1 VLSGAS
7 QFLVGTAS
15 WTDPTLVKSDL
26 FYPPDAKTA
35 EARLAFYAAQFPTLE
50 VDASYYA
57 LLSRRVAE
65 LWAERTPPHF
75 VFNVKAFAWLTLHAA
90 DTARLPAAIKDA
102 LPAAIRAE
110 RRIKSPP
117 PDVLGLAFQMFWS
130 ALEPLRDVGKLGM
143 TLFQFPPYVTNQKK
157 NEEYIASLPER
168 MPGAAIA
175 VEFRHKSW
183 LVDGA
188 ARARTMDFLRA
199 NGLAYVSVD
208 TPKAAGIPSI
218 LAATASDVYLR
229 FHGHNEENWFR
240 RDVTVAERYKYLYSE
255 RELADWAGKLKRL
268 EGVRRAF
275 AIFNNCYANFGVMNA
290 ATMAQMLSR

>member
-1 VLSGAS
+1 MGAAA

-26 FYPPDAKTA
+26 FYPPTAKTA
-35 EARLAFYAAQFPTLE
+35 EARLGFYATQFPTVE
-50 VDASYYA
+50 VDASYYS
-57 LLSRRVAE
+57 LLSRKVAQ

-90 DTARLPAAIKDA
+90 DAARLPAAIKEA
-102 LPAAIRAE
+102 LPPAMRTE
-110 RRIKSPP
+110 RRINNPP
-117 PDVLGLAFQMFWS
+117 PDALALAFEMFWS
-130 ALEPLRDVGKLGM
+130 ALEPLRDARKLGM
-143 TLFQFPPYVTNQKK
+143 TLFQFPPFVTDRSNNRQ
-157 NEEYIASLPER
+157 YISSLPER

-183 LVDGA
+183 LDGA
-188 ARARTMDFLRA
+188 ARSRTMDFLRA

-208 TPKAAGIPSI
+208 APKAAGIPPI
-218 LAATASDVYLR
+218 LEATGPDAYIR
-229 FHGHNEENWFR
+229 FHGHNERNWFR

-255 RELADWAGKLKRL
+255 RELAEWADRIKRL

-290 ATMAQMLSR
+290 GTMARMLSRE

>member
-1 VLSGAS
+1 MLNAAA

-35 EARLAFYAAQFPTLE
+35 EARLAFYATQFRTVE

-57 LLSRRVAE
+57 LLSRRVAQ
-65 LWAERTPPHF
+65 LWAERTPPNF
-75 VFNVKAFAWLTLHAA
+75 VFNVKAFAWLTQHAA

-102 LPAAIRAE
+102 LSPAMKTE

-130 ALEPLRDVGKLGM
+130 ALEPLREAGKLGM
-143 TLFQFPPYVTNQKK
+143 TLFQFPPYVTNRETNQ
-157 NEEYIASLPER
+157 EYIASLPER
-168 MPGAAIA
+168 MPGAPIAI
-175 VEFRHKSW
+175 EFRHKSW
-183 LVDGA
+183 LADGA
-188 ARARTMDFLRA
+188 ARAHTMDFLRA
-199 NGLAYVSVD
+199 NRLTYVSVD
-208 TPKAAGIPSI
+208 APKAAGLPPI
-218 LAATASDVYLR
+218 LEATGPDAYVR
-229 FHGHNEENWFR
+229 FHGHNEDNWFR
-240 RDVTVAERYKYLYSE
+240 RDATIAERYKYLYSE
-255 RELADWAGKLKRL
+255 RELAEWAGKLKRL